1 MAEMPLC
8 TNWKGTSLLSSF
20 LSGLKMTGWCAT
32 MREQPLAAASSTI
45 SGVMSSVTS
54 TFSTGPPQSTS
65 KPGLSQLSAS
75 SSGAMRCIPS

>member
-1 MAEMPLC
+1 MAEMLLC
-8 TNWKGTSLLSSF
+8 TNWKGTSLLPSF
-20 LSGLKMTGWCAT
+20 LTGWCAT
-32 MREQPLAAASSTI
+32 MREQPLAAASSTT